1 MSPGEELLLEFKTYF
16 KNKIK
21 LKKKKR
27 KKKKKLTLEIIMTG
41 KVSGGRDRK

>member
-21 LKKKKR
+21 LKKKKKR
-27 KKKKKLTLEIIMTG
+27 KKKKTYIG
-41 KVSGGRDRK
+41 NNHDR